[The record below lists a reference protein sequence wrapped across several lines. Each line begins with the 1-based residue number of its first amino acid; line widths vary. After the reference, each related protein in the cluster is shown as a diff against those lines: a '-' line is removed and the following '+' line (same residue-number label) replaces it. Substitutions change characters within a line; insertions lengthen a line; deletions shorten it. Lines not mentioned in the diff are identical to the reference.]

1 MDYRKRLDEIQN
13 RIAAACGRAGRDA
26 KDVTIVAVTKYIG
39 AEETEALV
47 RAGQFDLGENRLQ
60 VAAPKLEHLAAREL
74 AVRWHYIGSLQT
86 NKVKE
91 VAGHFHLIHSL
102 DRLSLAQAIQK
113 RAEQIGQV
121 VPCLVQVNVSGE
133 ESKSGLAPDEVPDFL
148 KTVREMDGIE
158 LRGYMTMAPN
168 VDDPEQT
175 RAVFRGLREL
185 RNELL
190 ASGAAPATAVE
201 LSMGMSG
208 HFEVAVE
215 EGATYVRIGSILVKP

>member
-1 MDYRKRLDEIQN
+1 MDYRKRLDEIQD
-13 RIAAACGRAGRDA
+13 RIAAACARAGRDA
-26 KDVTIVAVTKYIG
+26 KDVTIVAVTKYID

-47 RAGQFDLGENRLQ
+47 LAGQFDLGENRMQ
-60 VAAPKLEHLAAREL
+60 VAAPKLEHLAAKEL

-113 RAEQIGQV
+113 RAKQIGQV

-133 ESKSGLAPDEVPDFL
+133 ESKSGLSPDEVPAFF

-158 LRGYMTMAPN
+158 LRGYMTMAPIA
-168 VDDPEQT
+168 DDPEQT

-185 RNELL
+185 RDGML
-190 ASGAAPATAVE
+190 ASGIAPATATE

-208 HFEVAVE
+208 DFEVAVE
-215 EGATYVRIGSILVKP
+215 EGATIVRIGSILVKP

>member
-208 HFEVAVE
+208 DFEVAVE

>member
-1 MDYRKRLDEIQN
+1 MDYRKRLDEIQD
-13 RIAAACGRAGRDA
+13 RIAAACARAGRNA
-26 KDVTIVAVTKYIG
+26 QDVTIVAVTKYIG
-39 AEETEALV
+39 ADETEALV
-47 RAGQFDLGENRLQ
+47 RAGQFDLGENRMQ
-60 VAAPKLEHLAAREL
+60 VAAPKLEHLAAQEL

-102 DRLSLAQAIQK
+102 DRSSLATAIQK

-133 ESKSGLAPDEVPDFL
+133 ESKSGLVPDEVPAFL
-148 KTVREMDGIE
+148 KTVREMDRIE

-185 RNELL
+185 RDEML
-190 ASGAAPATAVE
+190 ASGIAPATATE

-208 HFEVAVE
+208 DFEVAVE
-215 EGATYVRIGSILVKP
+215 EGATLVRIGSILVKP

>member
-1 MDYRKRLDEIQN
+1 MDYRNRLDEIQD
-13 RIAAACGRAGRDA
+13 RIAAACARAGRDA
-26 KDVTIVAVTKYIG
+26 KDVTIVAVTKYID

-47 RAGQFDLGENRLQ
+47 RAGQLDLGENRMQ
-60 VAAPKLEHLAAREL
+60 VAAPKLEHLAAKEL

-113 RAEQIGQV
+113 RAKQIGQV
-121 VPCLVQVNVSGE
+121 VPCLLQVNVSGE
-133 ESKSGLAPDEVPDFL
+133 ESKSGLSPDEVPSFL

-175 RAVFRGLREL
+175 RSVFRGLREL
-185 RNELL
+185 RDEML
-190 ASGAAPATAVE
+190 ASGIAPVTATE

-208 HFEVAVE
+208 DFEVAVE
-215 EGATYVRIGSILVKP
+215 EGATFVRIGSILVNP

>member
-185 RNELL
+185 RDELL

-208 HFEVAVE
+208 DFEVAVE